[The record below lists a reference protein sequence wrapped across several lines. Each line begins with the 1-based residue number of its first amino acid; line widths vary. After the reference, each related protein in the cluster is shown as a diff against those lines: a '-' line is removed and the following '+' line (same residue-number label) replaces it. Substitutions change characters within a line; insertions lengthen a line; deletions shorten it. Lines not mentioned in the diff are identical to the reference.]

1 MEVIQILKILKT
13 PPQAKFERLR
23 GGVRMNI
30 EIRTD
35 ARGEE
40 TAIISGYVNA
50 VERYSKPITAT
61 LRSKMQTFI
70 ERIKAGVFKTALKRN
85 DDVKVLLNH
94 DMSREL
100 ANTKDGSAKLEED
113 NIGLRAEVI
122 ITDKE
127 VVEKARNNKL
137 VGWSFGF
144 YPNADEIGT
153 EGERTT
159 RTLQDI
165 DLVEVSI
172 LDDTKSPAYYGTS
185 IETRSEGGRVM
196 EIREET
202 LADIEDEARK
212 KHQQVSQMENA
223 KIEAEMNIHSQI
235 DAEANEKKME
245 LFANLVANKVVE
257 MLKGETTNEETRTET
272 EDATEEEETEEV
284 TETEEQTEE
293 ESTEEEEKTEE
304 RAIDYSA
311 FENRLAKL

>member
-1 MEVIQILKILKT
+1 MNVEV
-13 PPQAKFERLR
+13 
-23 GGVRMNI
+23 
-30 EIRTD
+30 
-35 ARGEE
+35 RGEAVVI
-40 TAIISGYVNA
+40 TGYVNA

-70 ERIKAGVFKTALKRN
+70 ERIKAGVFRTALKRN

-94 DMSREL
+94 DISREL

-144 YPNADEIGT
+144 YPNVDEVGT
-153 EGERTT
+153 EGEMPT

-185 IETRSEGGRVM
+185 IETRCEGGRVM
-196 EIREET
+196 EIREEVMT
-202 LADIEDEARK
+202 EEEQHEEKRTTEGVDIDQLADI
-212 KHQQVSQMENA
+212 
-223 KIEAEMNIHSQI
+223 
-235 DAEANEKKME
+235 
-245 LFANLVANKVVE
+245 VANKVVK
-257 MLKGETTNEETRTET
+257 MLEEKRAEEQTET
-272 EDATEEEETEEV
+272 EVTTEETEEV

-293 ESTEEEEKTEE
+293 EKTEVEVETEE

-311 FENRLAKL
+311 FEKRIAELG